1 MWFRKFLVAFFSL
14 FFLSSAFAKDFKKV
28 EPSYKSMC
36 ISYLH
41 TAKEMRKSPLLTK
54 FSQNPE
60 YNNQLN
66 LVDKNI
72 SQAQESLSHEQFEA
86 CYYRAVSAIL
96 LMKSLSNI
104 QKAKKHEN
112 PAVGR

>member
-1 MWFRKFLVAFFSL
+1 MLFGKFLAVFFSI
-14 FFLSSAFAKDFKKV
+14 FFLSNAFAKDFKKV

-41 TAKEMRKSPLLTK
+41 TAKEMRKSPLVTK
-54 FSQNPE
+54 FARNSE
-60 YNNQLN
+60 YSNQLN

-104 QKAKKHEN
+104 QKAKEHEN
-112 PAVGR
+112 TAVGR